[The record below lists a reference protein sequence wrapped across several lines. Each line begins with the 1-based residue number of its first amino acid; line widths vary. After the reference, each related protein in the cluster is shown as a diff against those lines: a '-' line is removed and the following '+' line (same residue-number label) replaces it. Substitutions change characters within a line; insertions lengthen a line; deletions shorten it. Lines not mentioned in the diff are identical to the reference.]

1 MFCSQWSQ
9 EWYVFTSVQ
18 QIIAS
23 YLFFSISSLWN
34 RTQQIGFGAL
44 WCWAER
50 DSTGFQIKV
59 FTAGF
64 PTVLCSSCFASLMM
78 SDKQV
83 SWNKRE
89 KWNVCISQA
98 LHFDIVFHFQETHD
112 VLKNWCIC
120 VTFLFVSSELC
131 CSYFKILRN
140 YEKIKIWII
149 SLLAMNASSVLFNWS
164 SEAQLNFRFIQT
176 TCGWTSA
183 NQRSSAKKI
192 GVELSSST
200 SN

>member
-1 MFCSQWSQ
+1 MFCSKWSQ

-120 VTFLFVSSELC
+120 LTFLFVCFLRTMLFLLQTSKELWKNKNLNNITAGNEC
-131 CSYFKILRN
+131 FICF
-140 YEKIKIWII
+140 
-149 SLLAMNASSVLFNWS
+149 V
-164 SEAQLNFRFIQT
+164 QLKF
-176 TCGWTSA
+176 
-183 NQRSSAKKI
+183 RSSI
-192 GVELSSST
+192 EF
-200 SN
+200 